1 MNSAPKA
8 LPARKTREAEPA
20 QDSSVFPI
28 PGVFPL
34 LIFAHLTV
42 PQARGN
48 QTVVD
53 GAVRIAGR
61 VVMKDDVQAITHQNL
76 LTSKQRHLAFGSSLG
91 CENSMSFKWGGRFRC
106 ELPLGASTD

>member
-1 MNSAPKA
+1 LTGSLELHEFSTHA

-61 VVMKDDVQAITHQNL
+61 VVMKDDVQAILIRIFSLQ
-76 LTSKQRHLAFGSSLG
+76 SSG
-91 CENSMSFKWGGRFRC
+91 I
-106 ELPLGASTD
+106 